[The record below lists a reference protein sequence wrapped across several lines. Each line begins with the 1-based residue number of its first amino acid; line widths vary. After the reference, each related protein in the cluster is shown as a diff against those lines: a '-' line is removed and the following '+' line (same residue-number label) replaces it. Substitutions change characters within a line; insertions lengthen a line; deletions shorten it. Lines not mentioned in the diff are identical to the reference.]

1 MKRLVL
7 SAIVV
12 SSLAACA
19 EAGQTSFRHNEDD
32 YVTGSNLPRHSSMP
46 PEAQTVSKE
55 TIDDLQRTRP
65 GPMPAGMG
73 R

>member
-1 MKRLVL
+1 MKILIL
-7 SAIVV
+7 SVVVV

-19 EAGQTSFRHNEDD
+19 EPGPTSNRHNEDD
-32 YVTGSNLPRHSSMP
+32 YVTGSNLPRRGSMP

-55 TIDDLQRTRP
+55 TIEDLQRTRA
-65 GPMPAGMG
+65 GPMPGIG